1 MLYMAS
7 TRLKNAPNMYKR
19 EVNKYNKHYSNNTYV
34 GKVLHDKTYLP
45 GLGMNYPSFN
55 SGINNSILSSNGA
68 DIESALFGI
77 GSTNLVQPKAPVSAQ
92 MNNLSNISF
101 FDAKPETNNMIPE
114 PLVVHN
120 QERYTIFRR

>member
-1 MLYMAS
+1 MAS

-19 EVNKYNKHYSNNTYV
+19 EVNKFNKNYSNNTYV
-34 GKVLHDKTYLP
+34 GQVLHNKTYMP
-45 GLGMNYPSFN
+45 GLGMNYPNFH

-68 DIESALFGI
+68 DIESSLFGI
-77 GSTNLVQPKAPVSAQ
+77 GSTNLVQPKAPVSA
-92 MNNLSNISF
+92 NLHNMSSISF

-114 PLVVHN
+114 PIVIHN